1 MIKKSI
7 VLPSETALTLSFAE
21 RVVEAGRAFQSM
33 LKMECGCASVN
44 IRSTLGIISLGR
56 YAEMPAVLIAEGSDE
71 EEALRTVSALF
82 EVPGDPQA
90 EG

>member
-1 MIKKSI
+1 MKKAI

-44 IRSTLGIISLGR
+44 IRSTLGIISLSR
-56 YAEMPAVLIAEGSDE
+56 YAERPAVLIAEGVDE
-71 EEALRTVSALF
+71 EEAIGTVGALF
-82 EVPGDPQA
+82 EASAPSRAG
-90 EG
+90 E